1 MRRGE
6 GWGDREKR
14 EGDSESERREER
26 NLRVTV
32 SWMSPE
38 MLGREVGT
46 GGQGRPTAGLLRP
59 PSSPTAPQGLPPLA
73 TSSKSGLAGDQEKGK
88 KGGPLGPL
96 LMGRV
101 EGGAGEI
108 GSRSRLCI
116 PAQGIPSFRALSL
129 ISKTEPRPLPQGSV
143 RMN

>member
-1 MRRGE
+1 MNCLAARAGPWGFETPGGGGSLESCALTHSFKVPGCPDLRAGWSKVRRGE

-14 EGDSESERREER
+14 EGDSGSERREER

-59 PSSPTAPQGLPPLA
+59 PPH
-73 TSSKSGLAGDQEKGK
+73 
-88 KGGPLGPL
+88 
-96 LMGRV
+96 
-101 EGGAGEI
+101 
-108 GSRSRLCI
+108 
-116 PAQGIPSFRALSL
+116 
-129 ISKTEPRPLPQGSV
+129 PRPPRGSHPWQPAPSLV
-143 RMN
+143 WPVTKRKGRKEDPLDPC